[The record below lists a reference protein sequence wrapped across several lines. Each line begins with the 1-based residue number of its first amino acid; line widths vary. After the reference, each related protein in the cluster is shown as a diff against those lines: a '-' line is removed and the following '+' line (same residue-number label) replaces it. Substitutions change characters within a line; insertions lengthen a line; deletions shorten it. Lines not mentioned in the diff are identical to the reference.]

1 MFISFAFS
9 FEAFRT
15 VWNLDI
21 FLTTGR
27 LRRRC
32 WPATKMPPK
41 PRLVN
46 MFATCWRPSEVSLI
60 RHSQLLPRA
69 VRSPLRKVCVDR
81 RPPLGGVHI
90 KLAFFKFPH
99 YSGLEEV
106 DNQ

>member
-1 MFISFAFS
+1 MCISFAFS

-46 MFATCWRPSEVSLI
+46 MFATCWRPSEVSLM

-69 VRSPLRKVCVDR
+69 VGLPLRTVCVYR
-81 RPPLGGVHI
+81 TPPLGRFHI
-90 KLAFFKFPH
+90 KLAFLKFPH
-99 YSGLEEV
+99 YSGWEEV
-106 DNQ
+106 